1 MRRQSCSLGCIVL
14 ALGALLSCCLLPYL
28 ISSIYSIVTAL
39 LQVPAAPEWLWGEW
53 INALVGE
60 SDFLYM
66 LLAEGPICCVGAIG
80 LLIVILGLVLAI
92 SGTGQPEEAAIEEE
106 DEFAPYLETEGP
118 YPGEY

>member
-1 MRRQSCSLGCIVL
+1 MRRQSCSLGCILL

-28 ISSIYSIVTAL
+28 VSSIYSIVTAL
-39 LQVPAAPEWLWGEW
+39 LQTPAAPEWLWGEW

-60 SDFLYM
+60 SDVLYM

-92 SGTGQPEEAAIEEE
+92 SGTGQPEEAESPQ
-106 DEFAPYLETEGP
+106 EFAPYPETEDR
-118 YPGEY
+118 YPEAY

>member
-1 MRRQSCSLGCIVL
+1 MQRQSCGLGCILL

-28 ISSIYSIVTAL
+28 VSSIYSIVTAV
-39 LQVPAAPEWLWGEW
+39 LQVPAAPEWLWGEG

-60 SDFLYM
+60 SDALYM
-66 LLAEGPICCVGAIG
+66 LLAEGPICCVGALG

-92 SGTGQPEEAAIEEE
+92 SGFGQPEDEYADEEYM
-106 DEFAPYLETEGP
+106 PYLEPEDR